1 MKLEI
6 IYTVASKPHVPQKPR
21 SYGSLHISHDLFAA
35 VDCAVLPEWR

>member
-35 VDCAVLPEWR
+35 VDCSSLSRFK